1 MTDIERRLRTAM
13 HAAVDGEDAAADR
26 LIGLV
31 IRRHRHHRT
40 LVACIAILIA
50 LALAVPALIAL
61 RGGLDASGPPLNHGK
76 RPASQ
81 LPIRMSGLRM
91 PRGTNFQLLVTAFG
105 HNFGGADWY
114 STATGRFEPIADL
127 PSLEAGYEVTRVD
140 GGWVLWP
147 YSQLASSGIAPQPC
161 PASQCADEPVT
172 YYFVADGA
180 RAATRIGL
188 AYAFGGLAAAS
199 RPGALWLVTYPQ
211 PTSLL
216 SDGGYAQLV
225 STTGVVLGPRYHL
238 PGDLYVDRGVGSDL
252 LLRNSAGTEYSLW
265 DPAAGVVIR
274 SFPNVIAAG
283 PDQVVWSIGS
293 PGSPV
298 HVTDVATGKTMTTR
312 IPGDDPAN
320 LNATI
325 SDDGLLL
332 AMRLPSGQLAVL
344 NTGTGVLTAIRG
356 TAVSTSDWQHF
367 AWQNGGHRLFISA
380 GPNDYAPYQIA
391 YWQPGHARLVVATIP
406 NQSGISDFYSADLG

>member
-81 LPIRMSGLRM
+81 LPIRMSGQRM
-91 PRGTNFQLLVTAFG
+91 PRGTNFQLLVTALG

-114 STATGRFEPIADL
+114 STETGRFEPIAGL

-147 YSQLASSGIAPQPC
+147 YSQLASSGIAPEPC
-161 PASQCADEPVT
+161 PVSQCADEPVT

-188 AYAFGGLAAAS
+188 AYAFGGLTAAS
-199 RPGALWLVTYPQ
+199 RAGALWLATYPQ

-225 STTGVVLGPRYHL
+225 STTGAVLGPRYHL
-238 PGDLYVDRGVGSDL
+238 PADLYVDRGVGSDL
-252 LLRNSAGTEYSLW
+252 LLSNLAGTEYSLW
-265 DPAAGVVIR
+265 DPAAGAVIR
-274 SFPNVIAAG
+274 TFPNVIAAG

-320 LNATI
+320 LDATI

-344 NTGTGVLTAIRG
+344 NTGTGLLTAIRG

-367 AWQNGGHRLFISA
+367 GWQNGGHRLFISA